1 MQDLIQ
7 DGSFVYIFLDAKRN
21 WIRKVQAG
29 ESFHSNKGI
38 IKYDDIIG
46 KPYGI
51 RTVSHSGVVFQVHRP
66 SPTDIQISMGRNT
79 QIIYPKDA
87 GIILVEAGIGAGSRV
102 VESGTGSGA
111 LTGMLA
117 RAVGPTGHVYTYEI
131 REDMFQGA
139 KKNLEK
145 FGLTENVTQ
154 YNQDILQ
161 GIKEEDIDAV
171 VLDLA
176 TPWEVVDEA
185 HRVLKPSHHLAS
197 YSPTIEQVMKTC
209 AALAH
214 NGKWGMIKTLE
225 IFEREI
231 MVREN
236 KTRPT
241 TWMVGHTGYMTFARN
256 MIEQEEYKSSES
268 FQQETKP

>member
-7 DGSFVYIFLDAKRN
+7 DGSFIFIFLDSKRT

-29 ESFHSNKGI
+29 ESFHSNRGL
-38 IKYDDIIG
+38 IKYEDIIG
-46 KPYGI
+46 KPYGLKI
-51 RTVSHSGVVFQVHRP
+51 ESHSGVIFQIHKP
-66 SPTDIQISMGRNT
+66 SSTDIQIAMGRNT

-87 GIILVEAGIGAGSRV
+87 GTILVEAGIGAGSRV

-111 LTGMLA
+111 LTGILA
-117 RAVGPTGHVYTYEI
+117 RAVGPTGHVFTYEI
-131 REDMFQGA
+131 REDMFLGA
-139 KKNLEK
+139 KKNLER
-145 FGLTENVTQ
+145 FGLSENVTQ

-161 GIKEEDIDAV
+161 GIKEEELDAI

-176 TPWEVVDEA
+176 TPWEIVDEA
-185 HRVLKPSHHLAS
+185 HRVLKPSHHFMS

-209 AALAH
+209 TALARD
-214 NGKWGMIKTLE
+214 GKWGMIKTLE

-231 MVREN
+231 LVREN

-256 MIEQEEYKSSES
+256 MSEPV
-268 FQQETKP
+268 E

>member
-1 MQDLIQ
+1 MQDQIQ
-7 DGSFVYIFLDAKRN
+7 DGGHVFIFLDAKRN
-21 WIRKVQAG
+21 WIRRVTAG
-29 ESFHSNKGI
+29 EEFHSNRGI

-51 RTVSHSGVVFQVHRP
+51 RIESHSGTVFQIHRP

-79 QIIYPKDA
+79 QIVYPKDA
-87 GIILVEAGIGAGSRV
+87 GTILVEAGIGAGSRV

-111 LTGMLA
+111 LTGILA
-117 RAVGPTGHVYTYEI
+117 RAVGPSGHVYTYEI
-131 REDMFQGA
+131 REDMYKGA

-145 FGLTENVTQ
+145 YELMGNVTM
-154 YNQDILQ
+154 YNQDILE
-161 GIKEEDIDAV
+161 GIKEDKLDAA

-176 TPWEVVDEA
+176 TPWELTNEV
-185 HRVLKPSHHLAS
+185 HRVLGPSRYLAS
-197 YSPTIEQVMKTC
+197 YSPTIEQTMKTC
-209 AALAH
+209 SALAQ

-225 IFEREI
+225 VLQREI

-241 TWMVGHTGYMTFARN
+241 TWMVAHTGYMTFART
-256 MIEQEEYKSSES
+256 MVTSD
-268 FQQETKP
+268 